1 MLSETIQNCL
11 GYNLQDYQPIH
22 VLLDNYKGFFLKEMK
37 IKIIQSSK
45 FICNNSYLL
54 KKKSLIFLLKSM
66 ALISIS
72 LRSLPFTRKSHCSRK
87 SQLQINTHIPQLS
100 KTRYTATTAPPFTT
114 SRESQSLNNCLFIA
128 QFHIAGLCFGQFM
141 TAHLH

>member
-1 MLSETIQNCL
+1 MLSEIIQNCL

-54 KKKSLIFLLKSM
+54 KKK
-66 ALISIS
+66 AL
-72 LRSLPFTRKSHCSRK
+72 FFC
-87 SQLQINTHIPQLS
+87 
-100 KTRYTATTAPPFTT
+100 
-114 SRESQSLNNCLFIA
+114 
-128 QFHIAGLCFGQFM
+128 
-141 TAHLH
+141 